1 MTYGEPELVSRA
13 NSRRGGGGVRV
24 PEFVACMLG
33 SAKVAMEEGPVL
45 TAVASPR

>member
-24 PEFVACMLG
+24 PELVCMLG